1 MSTSASLSL
10 PDPDARSRATVK
22 AVVAAVLAV
31 WFAIVVVLGVRHGFA
46 NPPGSPPLPIL
57 LGVLGPLAVFF
68 ALLRGSPRFRE
79 LALQAD
85 LRILLAMQAWRA
97 GGLGFLALY
106 AHGVLPGF
114 FAFPA
119 GLGDITIGVTAPLV
133 LLTLLRRSDFAAS
146 RRFRRWNWLGILDLV
161 VALTLGAFG
170 SMLATGAPGGPA
182 TGVMSL
188 MPEVL
193 IPAYLVPIFL
203 MLHTVS
209 LMQSRRMQAAA

>member
-1 MSTSASLSL
+1 ML
-10 PDPDARSRATVK
+10 
-22 AVVAAVLAV
+22 AAVLAV
-31 WFAIVVVLGVRHGFA
+31 WFAIVVVLGARHGFA

-57 LGVLGPLAVFF
+57 IGVLAPLATFF
-68 ALLRGSPRFRE
+68 ALLRWSPRFRE
-79 LALQAD
+79 LALQTD
-85 LRILLAMQAWRA
+85 LRVVVAVQAWRA

-119 GLGDITIGVTAPLV
+119 GLGDIAIGVTAPLV
-133 LLTLLRRSDFAAS
+133 LLTLLRRPDFAAS

-170 SMLATGAPGGPA
+170 SMLATVPGGPA
-182 TGVMSL
+182 TGVMSG
-188 MPEVL
+188 MPDVL

-209 LMQSRRMQAAA
+209 LMQSRRLRAKA